1 MNATLLF
8 MNYSFK
14 YDLLYIYIKLNTDI
28 MTILSPKNLIV
39 NLG

>member
-1 MNATLLF
+1 MNATLLSK
-8 MNYSFK
+8 NYSFT

-28 MTILSPKNLIV
+28 MTIVSPKNQIV